1 MSQVGSAN
9 RVGWFMEPNCQGCH
23 SGTATTNG
31 GQIRFTSVFTDS
43 VGTVRTPADPTFATQ
58 PNTPAPGL
66 SLYRFSAGHG
76 GLQCS
81 ACHGST
87 HAEFPTTHLND
98 NLRNLALQGH
108 VGVMAECNA
117 CHTNSPNT
125 IVGGPHGMHPVG
137 PAWVSTHPDLFE
149 TGQATNTQCRVCHG
163 LDFRGTVLSRM
174 QADRTLSAFGTQTFF
189 RGTIIGCYT
198 CHNGPSNDSANL
210 NLAPT
215 VTGVATNTT
224 NDQSVTMTLP
234 ATGGGLTLRIIS
246 QPANGS
252 VGLSNNIATYF
263 PNAGFVGIDTFTFA
277 AYDGSKNS
285 SLATGTVVVA
295 QGPFSIGVVAHVPSS
310 YPAAWPAAF
319 GVVPSV
325 TNSAA
330 PVTFDWDFGD
340 GTPHSTSQFAAHA
353 YATPGTYHWTATA
366 TVSGVPASDSGIIT
380 ITSPVILTTM
390 SAGNLLTLSWP
401 NAAPD
406 TLLEASSGL
415 GRLAR
420 WTWVTN
426 APTYTPSTLSVTLP
440 MSGTTF
446 YRVRQPW

>member
-1 MSQVGSAN
+1 
-9 RVGWFMEPNCQGCH
+9 
-23 SGTATTNG
+23 
-31 GQIRFTSVFTDS
+31 
-43 VGTVRTPADPTFATQ
+43 
-58 PNTPAPGL
+58 
-66 SLYRFSAGHG
+66 
-76 GLQCS
+76 
-81 ACHGST
+81 
-87 HAEFPTTHLND
+87 
-98 NLRNLALQGH
+98 
-108 VGVMAECNA
+108 
-117 CHTNSPNT
+117 
-125 IVGGPHGMHPVG
+125 
-137 PAWVSTHPDLFE
+137 
-149 TGQATNTQCRVCHG
+149 
-163 LDFRGTVLSRM
+163 
-174 QADRTLSAFGTQTFF
+174 
-189 RGTIIGCYT
+189 
-198 CHNGPSNDSANL
+198 
-210 NLAPT
+210 
-215 VTGVATNTT
+215 
-224 NDQSVTMTLP
+224 
-234 ATGGGLTLRIIS
+234 
-246 QPANGS
+246 
-252 VGLSNNIATYF
+252 
-263 PNAGFVGIDTFTFA
+263 
-277 AYDGSKNS
+277 
-285 SLATGTVVVA
+285 
-295 QGPFSIGVVAHVPSS
+295 VVAHVPSS
-310 YPAAWPAAF
+310 YPAAWPATF